1 MAGLTKQT
9 NASNGI
15 IGKAGSNSG
24 KSPSDEDVSISPLCP
39 YGKLIYIRYLNHVL
53 FNRSS
58 AMAMVPQIVKQ
69 ICNAVIVEMSKALC
83 LSLLKK
89 RMEVAA

>member
-9 NASNGI
+9 NAPNGI
-15 IGKAGSNSG
+15 FGKACSNSG
-24 KSPSDEDVSISPLCP
+24 KSPSEEDVGISSLCP
-39 YGKLIYIRYLNHVL
+39 YGKPIYLRYLKHVL

-58 AMAMVPQIVKQ
+58 PMAMAPQIVKQ
-69 ICNAVIVEMSKALC
+69 ICNAVTVEMSKALC

-89 RMEVAA
+89 RVEVAS